1 MCTTVEVGGK
11 SVLNNL
17 LEQDITKT
25 KAKQKQHQKQQDFEQ
40 TYKAHRIKLK

>member
-17 LEQDITKT
+17 IEQDITKT
-25 KAKQKQHQKQQDFEQ
+25 KAKVTNPPTKTTPE
-40 TYKAHRIKLK
+40 TTRL